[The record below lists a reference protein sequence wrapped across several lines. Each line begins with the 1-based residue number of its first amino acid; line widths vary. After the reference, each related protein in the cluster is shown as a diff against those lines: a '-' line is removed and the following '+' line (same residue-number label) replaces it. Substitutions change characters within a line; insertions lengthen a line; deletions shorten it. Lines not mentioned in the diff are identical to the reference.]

1 MDQARTLLTN
11 VTLRGRLGLGAS
23 ALGVLVVG
31 LLLFRLASAPSYTLL
46 TTGLDPAQAG
56 KVTAALDQK
65 GIRYELRNNGTA
77 LAVDKAR
84 TAQARVA
91 LAEQGLPGTTGPGFE
106 LFDKQKL
113 GTSDFQQKVTYQR
126 ALEGEIARTIGQI
139 QGVAGAQVRLALPT
153 QDVFAET
160 QRPPTAAV
168 LLAGSADGPDAASVR
183 GIARLVASSVE
194 GLKPSNVTIAGGA
207 SNNYKRKSATPEFG
221 VDKLVTHTQVAPGQV
236 KKLSVALLVD
246 KSVPPAQFA
255 ALKQAVAG
263 AAGITPARGDQLTA
277 QQVAFAKP

>member
-11 VTLRGRLGLGAS
+11 VTLRGRLGLAAS

-126 ALEGEIARTIGQI
+126 ALEGEIATTIGQV
-139 QGVAGAQVRLALPT
+139 QGVGGATVSLVLPEDQLFSEDQT
-153 QDVFAET
+153 PA
-160 QRPPTAAV
+160 TAAV
-168 LLAGSADGPDAASVR
+168 LLNGP
-183 GIARLVASSVE
+183 SS
-194 GLKPSNVTIAGGA
+194 
-207 SNNYKRKSATPEFG
+207 
-221 VDKLVTHTQVAPGQV
+221 
-236 KKLSVALLVD
+236 
-246 KSVPPAQFA
+246 
-255 ALKQAVAG
+255 
-263 AAGITPARGDQLTA
+263 
-277 QQVAFAKP
+277 